1 MMHCVWFLYPVK
13 QNLERIND
21 LKNKNNLNLIDG
33 IEFPVKLKDIC
44 RFEKKSEIPGIIK
57 FSASDNALLAP

>member
-44 RFEKKSEIPGIIK
+44 RFEKKI
-57 FSASDNALLAP
+57 